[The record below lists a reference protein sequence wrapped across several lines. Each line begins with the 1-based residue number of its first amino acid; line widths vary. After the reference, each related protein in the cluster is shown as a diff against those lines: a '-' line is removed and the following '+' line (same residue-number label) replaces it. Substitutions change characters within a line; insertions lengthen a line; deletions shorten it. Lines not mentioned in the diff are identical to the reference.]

1 MNDDRHIIWSNHD
14 LDYADW
20 KDDLESEYPKLSED
34 ERMEKMYEI
43 NGDYLDDERVNLN
56 IQLSQPILIL
66 ADLGLWDGRRSGY
79 KELNSGNIK
88 DCLFSQY
95 DYATWYVD
103 KHGDFRCDVI
113 HHDGTNHLLYRVYKD
128 NVTDYQRNRLKEKI
142 FDGTVTREDV
152 TRVTRRLGDEIG
164 KVYGWDFPTRKKQQE
179 MER

>member
-1 MNDDRHIIWSNHD
+1 M
-14 LDYADW
+14 
-20 KDDLESEYPKLSED
+20 
-34 ERMEKMYEI
+34 
-43 NGDYLDDERVNLN
+43 
-56 IQLSQPILIL
+56 
-66 ADLGLWDGRRSGY
+66 
-79 KELNSGNIK
+79 
-88 DCLFSQY
+88 
-95 DYATWYVD
+95 
-103 KHGDFRCDVI
+103 I